1 AYEHQ
6 YRQYVR
12 VYLRLQQ
19 YPIQSARDAVNLKI
33 DKYRPG
39 APFSMAGDSNQHVLF
54 AMFGEIH

>member
-1 AYEHQ
+1 M
-6 YRQYVR
+6 
-12 VYLRLQQ
+12 YLRLQQ